1 MAFLRDFLFMLVR
14 SFLYKKAARS
24 IRKKGV
30 LTYLRALQIIRKS
43 LAGSIFLFVFL
54 QLMIVGLI
62 GSIVVGVFLIP
73 QDLEVRL
80 WILLGV
86 FGTFF
91 LVPFTVLLFAFSE
104 RVWYRFSGAE
114 KMVADLEKVPGRFSG

>member
-1 MAFLRDFLFMLVR
+1 MLVR

-30 LTYLRALQIIRKS
+30 LAYLRALQVLRKS
-43 LAGSIFLFVFL
+43 LAGSVLLFVFL
-54 QLMIVGLI
+54 QLMVVGFI

-86 FGTFF
+86 FGVFF
-91 LVPFTVLLFAFSE
+91 LLPFVILLFIFSE
-104 RVWYRFSGAE
+104 RVWYRLSGAE
-114 KMVADLEKVPGRFSG
+114 KMVAELRE

>member
-1 MAFLRDFLFMLVR
+1 MHFFKDFLFMLIR

-30 LTYLRALQIIRKS
+30 LAYLRALQVIRKS

-54 QLMIVGLI
+54 QLMVVGFV

-86 FGTFF
+86 FGVFF
-91 LVPFTVLLFAFSE
+91 LLPLFVLMYVFSE
-104 RVWYRFSGAE
+104 KVWFKLSGAE
-114 KMVADLEKVPGRFSG
+114 KMVADLQE

>member
-1 MAFLRDFLFMLVR
+1 MLVR
-14 SFLYKKAARS
+14 SFLYEKAARS

-30 LTYLRALQIIRKS
+30 LAYLRALQVIRKS

-54 QLMIVGLI
+54 QLMVVGFI

-86 FGTFF
+86 FGFFF
-91 LVPFTVLLFAFSE
+91 LLPLIVLLFVFSE
-104 RVWYRFSGAE
+104 KVWYKLSGAE
-114 KMVADLEKVPGRFSG
+114 KMVTDLQE